1 MTNNQ
6 IVDEEITIKIKTN
19 TKSHKPGKTS
29 NPSLLADGDSVERSI
44 KKNNTQKLIQI
55 QANQQGIF

>member
-1 MTNNQ
+1 MVF
-6 IVDEEITIKIKTN
+6 ISTIKIKTN

-44 KKNNTQKLIQI
+44 KKYTKTYSNTSKPTRYILT
-55 QANQQGIF
+55 F